1 MMLLK
6 PVLQLRH
13 VAMATAELA
22 ATQWWYTSTLG
33 CDSAWLGERERERE
47 TGITSAVTGE
57 NHHGAESDFFLL
69 RIWRLCLM

>member
-33 CDSAWLGERERERE
+33 CDSAWLGERDR
-47 TGITSAVTGE
+47 
-57 NHHGAESDFFLL
+57 HHVCSDG
-69 RIWRLCLM
+69 RKPPWGRK